1 MDKSLHLD
9 SVIKTHQITKEEG
22 LLNKHK
28 DKNKEVKEALQQ
40 KYESNIYSP
49 FNSGSYAKNT
59 AMNTKF
65 DFDMVCPFKRNAFG
79 SNGTLKQMYEDVFDF
94 LYEKYKDE
102 ANVRKQK
109 VSIGIE
115 FFADEDR
122 DVVKIDVVPGREL
135 NQDQYKDD
143 ESLNLYVYYK
153 YGNFDQGSERIKT
166 NVQAQIKNIKDRATK
181 EKDSIRKIIR
191 LLKVWKNTKYNNPAK
206 SFFLELITIKA
217 FDNKDV
223 SGNLWS
229 KLETVLQY
237 IRDEVTGESFTLK
250 DPGNG
255 SNDLID
261 TLTTLERQTLSDDM
275 KNMLER
281 IEDNDENIKTYF
293 PENSKFLEEEE
304 SDNKYENKGNGF
316 YSNPPKN
323 ERFG

>member
-1 MDKSLHLD
+1 MDKNLHLD
-9 SVIKTHQITKEEG
+9 SVITTHQITKEEQ

-28 DKNKEVKEALQQ
+28 VKNKEVKEALEK

-94 LYEKYKDE
+94 LNEKYKDT

-115 FFADEDR
+115 FFADGDG

-143 ESLNLYVYYK
+143 ENLNLYVYYK
-153 YGNFDQGSERIKT
+153 YGNFDEGSERIKT
-166 NVQAQIKNIKDRATK
+166 NVQAQIKNIKDRATA

-191 LLKVWKNTKYNNPAK
+191 LLKVWKNTKNNYPTK

-217 FDNKDV
+217 FDNKV
-223 SGNLWS
+223 ITGNLWS
-229 KLETVLQY
+229 KLEAVLEY
-237 IRDEVTGESFTLK
+237 IRDEVTGESFALK
-250 DPGNG
+250 DPGNN

-261 TLTTLERQTLSDDM
+261 TLTTSERKTLSDDM

-293 PENSKFLEEEE
+293 PENEKFIEEEA
-304 SDNKYENKGNGF
+304 DNKYENKGNGF

>member
-9 SVIKTHQITKEEG
+9 SVIKTHQITKEEQ
-22 LLNKHK
+22 LLKKHK
-28 DKNKEVKEALQQ
+28 DKNKEVKESLEK
-40 KYESNIYSP
+40 KYEDNIYSP

-59 AMNTKF
+59 AVNIKF

-94 LYEKYKDE
+94 LYDKYKDE
-102 ANVRKQK
+102 ASVRKQK

-115 FFADEDR
+115 FFEDEDG

-135 NQDQYKDD
+135 TQDQYKDD
-143 ESLNLYVYYK
+143 ENLNLYVYYK

-191 LLKVWKNTKYNNPAK
+191 LLKVWKNTKYNYPTK
-206 SFFLELITIKA
+206 SFFLELITLKA
-217 FDNKDV
+217 FDNKDI
-223 SGNLWS
+223 SGNLWG
-229 KLETVLQY
+229 KLETVLEY

-261 TLTTLERQTLSDDM
+261 TLTVSERQTLSDDM

-281 IEDNDENIKTYF
+281 IEDNEENIKTYF
-293 PENSKFLEEEE
+293 PENPKFIEEEE

-316 YSNPPKN
+316 YSTPPKT